1 MTSPLFTRLYLPLLL
16 GLCARLTSSFVG
28 LGFHARDDYY
38 HLLAPALAWLE
49 NPEFDWL
56 TSGMPAAGARSFL
69 PPKILYGLLQFM
81 QNLGIH
87 EPENLLRGLHG
98 FLGIYSLL
106 TIVSTYL
113 LVQKL
118 TGDEKTTTLATWA
131 TALHFLMPYAGT
143 RLLIEAMAMPPL
155 IYGLYLVAHRQ
166 SARIVIGGFFIA
178 VSCWFRFQVGVAA
191 LGVAL
196 ALFFMA
202 HRENRTGQGY
212 RDVLALATGGFIG
225 VLFQGLFDYATTG
238 QFLGPVIENFR
249 LNLNP
254 HSELTRSGLFS
265 YVGFFLLLTIP
276 PFTIVI
282 AKPLWRAV
290 KSYPLIS
297 FPFLL
302 FVLVHSLI
310 GHKEERFMLPVFPLL
325 LVLLAMI
332 PKIIEDHEPFASG
345 RIGQNFKRWFKPV
358 LGLHLVLLV
367 VFSIGQSQ
375 KNLRETMRWV
385 RENPEVV
392 NLISLGPE
400 IHRFF
405 LERKGINIQRKR
417 LFHAEW
423 LHWTMFEMRER
434 THKDIFVLS
443 YERDRDKAQ
452 QMFVKDNWQCE
463 VISTQT
469 GWWADRLVYKL
480 NAKHNVRRSPIL
492 IWQCFFSRSA

>member
-1 MTSPLFTRLYLPLLL
+1 MTSSLFQRLYLPLLL
-16 GLCARLTSSFVG
+16 GFGARMTSSFVG

-49 NPEFDWL
+49 NPEFNWL

-69 PPKILYGLLQFM
+69 PPKILYGLLEFM
-81 QNLGIH
+81 QQLGVT
-87 EPENLLRGLHG
+87 EPENLLRGLHA

-106 TIVSTYL
+106 TIVCIYL
-113 LVQKL
+113 LVEKL
-118 TGDEKTTTLATWA
+118 TNDSRTVTIATWA
-131 TALHFLMPYAGT
+131 AALHFVMPYAGT
-143 RLLIEAMAMPPL
+143 RLLIESMAIPPL
-155 IYGLYLVAHRQ
+155 LYGLYLVTHRNL
-166 SARIVIGGFFIA
+166 SKITIGGFFIA
-178 VSCWFRFQVGVAA
+178 ISCWFRFQVGVAA
-191 LGVAL
+191 IGVAV

-202 HRENRTGQGY
+202 ARENEKSKGY
-212 RDVLALATGGFIG
+212 RHVLALALGGATG
-225 VLFQGLFDYATTG
+225 VLLQGLFDYATTG

-254 HSELTRSGLFS
+254 HSELTRSGIFS
-265 YVGFFLLLTIP
+265 YIGFFLALTIP
-276 PFTIVI
+276 PFTLVL
-282 AKPLWRAV
+282 AKPLWQAI
-290 KSYPLIS
+290 KDHPLIS

-310 GHKEERFMLPVFPLL
+310 GHKEERFMLPVFPLF
-325 LVLLAMI
+325 LVLVSMI
-332 PKIIEDHEPFASG
+332 PKIIDDTKAYSDG
-345 RIGQNFKRWFKPV
+345 AIGKNFHRWIKPV
-358 LGLHLVLLV
+358 LALHVALLITICV
-367 VFSIGQSQ
+367 GQSQ
-375 KNLRETMRWV
+375 KNLRESMSWI
-385 RENPEVV
+385 REHKEVV

-400 IHRFF
+400 IHRYF

-434 THKDIFVLS
+434 THKDIYVLS
-443 YERDRDKAQ
+443 YEQDEQKAG
-452 QMFVKDNWQCE
+452 QMFINDNWQCE
-463 VISTQT
+463 VVSKQT